1 MRMANKPGTPAAA
14 YHRDCEGREEGL
26 LLSCR
31 GLCVASKSETSGAQG
46 TRRGGRL
53 GETVTSGDAV
63 MLDANNPANNS
74 LLTNEQLASL
84 GGGRIAYLRPIRSE
98 ELSRLFPAAPPV
110 EPGLQLFALLAADG
124 TPIVITD
131 SRDAAVANAMS
142 HELEM
147 VGLH

>member
-1 MRMANKPGTPAAA
+1 M
-14 YHRDCEGREEGL
+14 
-26 LLSCR
+26 
-31 GLCVASKSETSGAQG
+31 
-46 TRRGGRL
+46 
-53 GETVTSGDAV
+53 SGDAV
-63 MLDANNPANNS
+63 MLDANIPMS
-74 LLTNEQLASL
+74 RTLLTNEQLASL

-98 ELSRLFPAAPPV
+98 ELSRVFPAAPPV